1 MTYSEEVK
9 VNLIIENTFLFLAL
23 KTKYCVQISVLGPF
37 DVFREQRNFWLI
49 KPFLISK
56 YHLQ

>member
-23 KTKYCVQISVLGPF
+23 KTKYCVQLLQISVLGPF

-49 KPFLISK
+49 
-56 YHLQ
+56 YQ